1 MKKMVTNSSSC
12 RMNRPATARAAGRVG
27 FLAFVALILILA
39 GGGLWYWRSNRPR
52 TVETAEAAAPSGVLS
67 ETTTRI
73 LAGLDSPIDLSLF
86 APSDVSA
93 LPAALGG
100 YVSRVK
106 GLLAEYESA
115 AAGKVRV
122 SKRDPQTDKTAK
134 AAAGAAGIVPF
145 ASENGE
151 IVYLGLTVGNGARVE
166 TVSPLAPEWE
176 AALESDISRAIS
188 RVTASAAAATARP
201 GAPTPA
207 AATPVDPAIS
217 EELLKTFPDL
227 ASRSFDDA
235 AQVLRESAFA
245 QFKAA
250 AIEMQAKVQLAQQA
264 LAAARQNKSEAEQEA
279 ALKAFQEIQAEQANK
294 LKAIAARLQERL
306 VVLQRLKDT
315 STPPAPPRSP

>member
-1 MKKMVTNSSSC
+1 MKMMTNSNSFK
-12 RMNRPATARAAGRVG
+12 MNRPATTHAAGRVG
-27 FLAFVALILILA
+27 LFAFVALILILVS
-39 GGGLWYWRSNRPR
+39 GGLWYWRANRPR
-52 TVETAEAAAPSGVLS
+52 TVETAEAAAPSGKLS

-73 LAGLDSPIDLSLF
+73 LGGLQTPIDLRLF
-86 APSDVSA
+86 APANVSA
-93 LPAALGG
+93 LPRALSG
-100 YVSRVK
+100 YVSRVR

-122 SKRDPQTDKTAK
+122 SQRDPQTDKAAK

-166 TVSPLAPEWE
+166 TVAPLAPEWE

-188 RVTASAAAATARP
+188 RVTASAAVPARP
-201 GAPTPA
+201 GATTPA
-207 AATPVDPAIS
+207 AATPIDPAIS

-227 ASRSFDDA
+227 ASRSFDEA
-235 AQVLRESAFA
+235 AQVLRESAFE

-250 AIEMQAKVQLAQQA
+250 AMEMQAKVQLAQQA
-264 LAAARQNKSEAEQEA
+264 LAAARGNKSEAEQQE

-294 LKAIAARLQERL
+294 LKAIAARLQERI

-315 STPPAPPRSP
+315 SAPPAPPQSP

>member
-12 RMNRPATARAAGRVG
+12 RMNRPAAVRAAGRVG
-27 FLAFVALILILA
+27 FLAFVAVLLILA

-52 TVETAEAAAPSGVLS
+52 TVETAEAAVPSGVLS
-67 ETTTRI
+67 EATTRL
-73 LAGLDSPIDLSLF
+73 LAGLDSPIDLRLF
-86 APSDVSA
+86 APADVSA

-100 YVSRVK
+100 YVSRVR

-122 SKRDPQTDKTAK
+122 SKRDPHTDKAAK

-166 TVSPLAPEWE
+166 AIAPLAPEWE

-188 RVTASAAAATARP
+188 RVTASAAVPAQP
-201 GAPTPA
+201 GTQTPA
-207 AATPVDPAIS
+207 TPAPIDPAIS

-227 ASRSFDDA
+227 ASRSFEDA
-235 AQVLRESAFA
+235 AQVLREGAREEFKSAA
-245 QFKAA
+245 L
-250 AIEMQAKVQLAQQA
+250 EMQAKVQLAQQQ
-264 LAAARQNKSEAEQEA
+264 LVAAQQSKSEAEQQA
-279 ALKAFQEIQAEQANK
+279 ALKALQQVQSEQSHK
-294 LKAIAARLQERL
+294 IKQIAARLQDRM
-306 VVLQRLKDT
+306 VVLQRLKET
-315 STPPAPPRSP
+315 SAPSAPPQSP

>member
-1 MKKMVTNSSSC
+1 MKKVTNSNSFN
-12 RMNRPATARAAGRVG
+12 MNRPAAARAAGRVG
-27 FLAFVALILILA
+27 LLAFVALILILA
-39 GGGLWYWRSNRPR
+39 GGGLWYWRSSQPR
-52 TVETAEAAAPSGVLS
+52 AVEPVEASATSGVLS

-73 LAGLDSPIDLSLF
+73 LAGLDSPIDLRLF

-93 LPAALGG
+93 LPSALAG

-235 AQVLRESAFA
+235 AQVLRESAFE

-264 LAAARQNKSEAEQEA
+264 LAAARQNKSEAEQQA

-294 LKAIAARLQERL
+294 LKAIAARLQERI
-306 VVLQRLKDT
+306 VVLQRLKET
-315 STPPAPPRSP
+315 SAPPAPPQSP

>member
-1 MKKMVTNSSSC
+1 MKKMVGNSGSFK
-12 RMNRPATARAAGRVG
+12 MNRPAATRAAGRVG
-27 FLAFVALILILA
+27 LFAFVALVLLLA
-39 GGGLWYWRSNRPR
+39 GGGLWYWRLHNQPAAE
-52 TVETAEAAAPSGVLS
+52 TVASAAPSGELS

-73 LAGLDSPIDLSLF
+73 LGGLQTPIDLRLF
-86 APSDVSA
+86 APADVSA
-93 LPAALGG
+93 LPRALSG
-100 YVSRVK
+100 YVTRVES
-106 GLLAEYESA
+106 LLAEYKRA

-122 SKRDPQTDKTAK
+122 SKRDPQTDKAAK

-166 TVSPLAPEWE
+166 TVAPLAPEWE

-188 RVTASAAAATARP
+188 RVTASAVVPARP
-201 GAPTPA
+201 GATTPA
-207 AATPVDPAIS
+207 AATPIDPAIS

-227 ASRSFDDA
+227 ASRSFDEA
-235 AQVLRESAFA
+235 AQVLRESAFE

-250 AIEMQAKVQLAQQA
+250 AMEMQAKVQLAQQA

-294 LKAIAARLQERL
+294 LKAIAARLQERI

-315 STPPAPPRSP
+315 SAPPAPPQSP

>member
-1 MKKMVTNSSSC
+1 
-12 RMNRPATARAAGRVG
+12 
-27 FLAFVALILILA
+27 
-39 GGGLWYWRSNRPR
+39 
-52 TVETAEAAAPSGVLS
+52 LS

-188 RVTASAAAATARP
+188 RVTASAAAAATARP

-227 ASRSFDDA
+227 ASRSFDEA
-235 AQVLRESAFA
+235 AQVLRESAFG

-264 LAAARQNKSEAEQEA
+264 LAAARHNKSEAEQEA
-279 ALKAFQEIQAEQANK
+279 ALKAFQEVQAEQANK
-294 LKAIAARLQERL
+294 LKAIAARLQERI

-315 STPPAPPRSP
+315 SAPPAPPQSP